1 MADPTQDQKIQK
13 FKSKPFRVAVEGDTT
28 DGRVMERAWIEQ
40 MAKNYSLNTYGARIW
55 IEHIR
60 SYAPEGTFGAYGD
73 VVGLSTGEVEIQGIK
88 KLALFAQIEPT
99 EELIQLNKKKQ
110 KIYSSIEVDPNFAK
124 TGSAYLVGLA
134 VTDSPAS
141 LGTEMLKFASQQTE
155 NPFNAKKQRAENLF
169 TASNEVTLEFDPLE
183 EPTQHVKGLFNTVLG
198 YFSNAKK
205 QDTANAA
212 SFADAEKAI
221 DAIAKHSAQQ
231 TQDLGKLQQDHTAL
245 KTSHDQLQNSFNEL
259 RQKLDGTPA
268 GAQRPLN
275 TNSKFSDVVDC

>member
-1 MADPTQDQKIQK
+1 MTVPNQDQNVKK
-13 FKSKPFRVAVEGDTT
+13 FKSNKFRVAVEGDTT
-28 DGRVMERAWIEQ
+28 DGRIMERSWIEQ

-73 VVGLSTGEVEIQGIK
+73 VVGLSTGEVEIQGAK
-88 KLALFAQIEPT
+88 KLALFAEIEPT

-155 NPFNAKKQRAENLF
+155 NPFAAKKQRPENLF
-169 TASNEVTLEFDPLE
+169 TAAQEVTLQFDEVE

-198 YFSNAKK
+198 YFSSAKK

-231 TQDLGKLQQDHTAL
+231 VQTINQLEKDHKDLKA
-245 KTSHDQLQNSFNEL
+245 SHDQLQNSFNEL